1 MYTRHSTVTVTAG
14 QVSPECTACSCP
26 QVRHNDAALE
36 QLIDN
41 AGAIPALVGL
51 FDRGKDAVSEQAA
64 QLMGLLTS
72 RFNDA
77 KIKAVKVGCL
87 G

>member
-1 MYTRHSTVTVTAG
+1 MWQATSSFPAQTADL
-14 QVSPECTACSCP
+14 

-51 FDRGKDAVSEQAA
+51 FDRGKDDVSEQAA

-77 KIKAVKVGCL
+77 KIKAVKVILCWL
-87 G
+87 ILVLL